1 MKKLGSIFIIFTII
15 LFSGCARTTICPTY
29 PKPSKEILQKIKSLN
44 DDSVDLW
51 MIEQFKL
58 NKKLGVCNGL

>member
-1 MKKLGSIFIIFTII
+1 MKKLGSIFIILLMF
-15 LFSGCARTTICPTY
+15 LLSGCSNTTICPIY
-29 PKPSKEILQKIKSLN
+29 PKPSKEVLQKIKSL
-44 DDSVDLW
+44 DDNNVDLW

>member
-1 MKKLGSIFIIFTII
+1 MKKLGSIFIVSLMF
-15 LFSGCARTTICPTY
+15 LFSGCTGTTICPSY
-29 PKPSKEILQKIKSLN
+29 PKPSKEVLQKIKSLN
-44 DDSVDLW
+44 DNSVNLW